1 MQGKAGVIF
10 SSLNCN
16 SARVLFMVLL
26 VSPSSFEY
34 CKLVPKPKLSVKF
47 FKIPEL
53 SFFFFCVW
61 YLRLESLIRSKGHF
75 TKEQLNC
82 HKNNNNKRTRL

>member
-47 FKIPEL
+47 FKI
-53 SFFFFCVW
+53 
-61 YLRLESLIRSKGHF
+61 HF

-82 HKNNNNKRTRL
+82 HKNNNKRTRL